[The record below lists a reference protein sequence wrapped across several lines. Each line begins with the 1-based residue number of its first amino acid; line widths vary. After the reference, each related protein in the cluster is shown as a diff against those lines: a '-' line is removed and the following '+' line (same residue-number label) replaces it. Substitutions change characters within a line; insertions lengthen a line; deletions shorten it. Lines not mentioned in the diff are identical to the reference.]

1 MVFFHVLT
9 YRGMNQNKLPG
20 QSDTTPSFRTFLS
33 TVFSY
38 RVRSGMAAW
47 ILHRVTG
54 LSLVLYLAI
63 HIMGLRSLGNP
74 LAFEAYITGYRNPL
88 FKFAEVMLLGS
99 VAFHAFNGLRIFAQ
113 DMYFRSERQ
122 KPLFY
127 AVLALTIIV
136 TIIGGLPIIFPY
148 FITPLLP

>member
-1 MVFFHVLT
+1 
-9 YRGMNQNKLPG
+9 MNQNKLPG
-20 QSDTTPSFRTFLS
+20 DSGTTPSFRTFLS

-38 RVRSGMAAW
+38 RVRPGMAAW

-54 LSLVLYLAI
+54 LSLVLYLVI
-63 HIMGLRSLGNP
+63 HIKGLHSLDNH
-74 LAFEAYITGYRNPL
+74 LAFETYITGYRNPL
-88 FKFAEVMLLGS
+88 FKFAEVMLLGA
-99 VAFHAFNGLRIFAQ
+99 VAFHAFNGLRIFLQ